1 MLKIKSKFLY
11 FKIALNLEG
20 FWISSMGSRIPRKI
34 SLISKILR
42 KFYKKVLVEEF
53 MSIEVVNQQSEDR
66 FKNEKLYIFFFM
78 VQYKT

>member
-1 MLKIKSKFLY
+1 
-11 FKIALNLEG
+11 
-20 FWISSMGSRIPRKI
+20 MGSRIPRKI